1 MEKNFWSPKKFKRL
15 ISIKKVS
22 CCTAFRI
29 FFVFFMIVPSALSTE
44 LLFFYEKGCPQC
56 ARIFDF
62 LDKRIKPVYD
72 IRIKT
77 YEIHDPEN
85 ARLMMALAEKYDAKE
100 IIKKGT
106 PALFVGNR
114 AFHGTSRLVQRQIE
128 EAIRN
133 ALRNEMD
140 SPLSRLPAAPI
151 KKYVM
156 KNVTLPALIGAA
168 VVDAVNP
175 CAFAVLAL
183 LLGTILLAASR
194 ERNKVLQAGLVFTAA
209 CFISYFLIGL
219 GLFTA
224 VQAVGIQHYV
234 YIVVSILAVLIGL
247 WNIKDSIWKNKGLS
261 IGVPKSWQPHVKRL
275 VSGVISIPGAF
286 FIGLLV
292 SLFLL
297 PCTSGPYI
305 VIIGMLSSSATQI
318 QALWLLALY
327 NFIFIVPFIIITF
340 AVYMGVTT
348 PARIEK
354 WRQEKRGRINF
365 IAGIFLLLL
374 GILLIVLLILG
385 KI

>member
-1 MEKNFWSPKKFKRL
+1 MEQNFWSRKITSRRSP
-15 ISIKKVS
+15 IKKKRRCS
-22 CCTAFRI
+22 I
-29 FFVFFMIVPSALSTE
+29 FGLFLLAVMIAPSLQGTK

-72 IRIKT
+72 IQIKT

-85 ARLMMALAEKYDAKE
+85 ARLMIALAEEYDAKE

-106 PALFVGNR
+106 PAVFVGNK

-128 EAIRN
+128 EAVRN

-140 SPLSRLPAAPI
+140 TPLSRLSETPVKENVL
-151 KKYVM
+151 KK
-156 KNVTLPALIGAA
+156 VTLPVLIGAA
-168 VVDAVNP
+168 AVDAVNP

-183 LLGTILLAASR
+183 FLGTILLASKR
-194 ERNKVLQAGLVFTAA
+194 ERKKVLGAGLAFTAA
-209 CFISYFLIGL
+209 CFISYFLMGV

-224 VQAVGIQHYV
+224 IQAADIQHFVYV
-234 YIVVSILAVLIGL
+234 VVSILAVLIGL
-247 WNIKDSIWKNKGLS
+247 WHIKDSLWKDKGPS

-297 PCTSGPYI
+297 PCTSGPYV
-305 VIIGMLSSSATQI
+305 VIIGMLSSTSTRM

-327 NFIFIVPFIIITF
+327 NFIFIIPFIAITL
-340 AVYMGVTT
+340 AVSSGTTT

-354 WRQEKRGRINF
+354 WRQEKLRIVHF
-365 IAGIFLLLL
+365 WAGIFLLLL
-374 GILLIVLLILG
+374 GITLIMLLILG